1 MGDHCSA
8 AERRADA
15 ASRDVEAWLKCQFM
29 RSRVGEQFRGTVTGV
44 TSFGLFI
51 TLDSLYVEGLV
62 HVSELGA
69 EYFQH
74 NEVLHELRGERTGV
88 RFRLYDPVSVLVSRV
103 DLDGRRIE
111 FRLVP
116 SVVRSV
122 RKQSQPNREGAEWE
136 APIDDLDDLDELEGG
151 PWPAVED
158 DAWPERVG
166 DPLATRRASRPSGL
180 AKASGLGELVKPA
193 AGLKPPKTIKPE
205 RGSRAA
211 LLTELAAVTTAK
223 GGKGGKVNKPS
234 KAVKAVKTVKTVKAT
249 KPPKAMKAA
258 ANPGQGRTA
267 RKRRRSD

>member
-1 MGDHCSA
+1 
-8 AERRADA
+8 
-15 ASRDVEAWLKCQFM
+15 M

-122 RKQSQPNREGAEWE
+122 RKQSQASREGADWE
-136 APIDDLDDLDELEGG
+136 APIDELEELEGG
-151 PWPAVED
+151 PWPAVDE
-158 DAWPERVG
+158 DAWPELVG
-166 DPLATRRASRPSGL
+166 DPLATRRPARPPGA
-180 AKASGLGELVKPA
+180 AKASSLGELAKPA
-193 AGLKPPKTIKPE
+193 AGV
-205 RGSRAA
+205 G
-211 LLTELAAVTTAK
+211 
-223 GGKGGKVNKPS
+223 
-234 KAVKAVKTVKTVKAT
+234 T
-249 KPPKAMKAA
+249 KPPKPQSQNAV
-258 ANPGQGRTA
+258 
-267 RKRRRSD
+267 RRQLF